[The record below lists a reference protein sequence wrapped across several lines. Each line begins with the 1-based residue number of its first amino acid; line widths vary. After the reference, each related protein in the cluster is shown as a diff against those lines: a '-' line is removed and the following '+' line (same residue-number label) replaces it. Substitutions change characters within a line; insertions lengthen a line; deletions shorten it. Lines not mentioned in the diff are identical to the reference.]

1 MTEKIYKAS
10 VLTVSDRCSK
20 GVTEDT
26 SGPLLCQR
34 LEKEGFVIEV
44 YNIVPDEKEEIEAAI
59 SNMSNVSDLI
69 ITTGGTGLSPRDVT
83 PEATEAVCT
92 KMIPGIAE
100 LMRSYSMKITKRA
113 ALSRAVAGICANSL
127 VINMPGSKKAA
138 SENFDAVKDILFH
151 AIDTIQNRVGDCG
164 R

>member
-1 MTEKIYKAS
+1 MTEKIYNAS

-26 SGPLLCQR
+26 SGPLLCKR
-34 LEKEGFVIEV
+34 LEEEGFIIKE
-44 YNIVPDEKEEIEAAI
+44 YNIVPDEKEEIESSI
-59 SNMSNVSDLI
+59 RSMSDVSDLV

-100 LMRSYSMKITKRA
+100 IMRSYSMKITKRA

-127 VINMPGSKKAA
+127 VINMPGSKKAV